1 RAPRAAFPYRRRSFL
16 NVTLKLHEFPP
27 FSPSLCYAV
36 PIEENKEVK
45 TMLRVLFWP
54 FKMLWSFVG
63 VVFLAIG
70 KLMSLLL
77 GLLITVIGAVLCAT
91 LVGAIVGIP
100 LIILGVTMMIR
111 SLF

>member
-1 RAPRAAFPYRRRSFL
+1 
-16 NVTLKLHEFPP
+16 
-27 FSPSLCYAV
+27 
-36 PIEENKEVK
+36 
-45 TMLRVLFWP
+45 MLRVLFWP

-100 LIILGVTMMIR
+100 LVILGVTMMIR

>member
-1 RAPRAAFPYRRRSFL
+1 
-16 NVTLKLHEFPP
+16 
-27 FSPSLCYAV
+27 
-36 PIEENKEVK
+36 
-45 TMLRVLFWP
+45 MLRVLFWP

-100 LIILGVTMMIR
+100 LIILGVTMMVR

>member
-1 RAPRAAFPYRRRSFL
+1 
-16 NVTLKLHEFPP
+16 
-27 FSPSLCYAV
+27 
-36 PIEENKEVK
+36 
-45 TMLRVLFWP
+45 MLRVLFWP

-100 LIILGVTMMIR
+100 LVILGVTMMVR

>member
-1 RAPRAAFPYRRRSFL
+1 
-16 NVTLKLHEFPP
+16 
-27 FSPSLCYAV
+27 
-36 PIEENKEVK
+36 
-45 TMLRVLFWP
+45 MLRVLFWP

-77 GLLITVIGAVLCAT
+77 GILITVVGAILSAT

-100 LIILGVTMMIR
+100 LVILGVTMMIR

>member
-1 RAPRAAFPYRRRSFL
+1 
-16 NVTLKLHEFPP
+16 
-27 FSPSLCYAV
+27 
-36 PIEENKEVK
+36 
-45 TMLRVLFWP
+45 MLRVLFWP

-63 VVFLAIG
+63 VIFLAIG

-77 GLLITVIGAVLCAT
+77 GLLITVLGAVISAT

-100 LIILGVTMMIR
+100 LIILGITMMIR

>member
-1 RAPRAAFPYRRRSFL
+1 
-16 NVTLKLHEFPP
+16 
-27 FSPSLCYAV
+27 
-36 PIEENKEVK
+36 
-45 TMLRVLFWP
+45 MLRVLFWP

>member
-1 RAPRAAFPYRRRSFL
+1 
-16 NVTLKLHEFPP
+16 
-27 FSPSLCYAV
+27 
-36 PIEENKEVK
+36 
-45 TMLRVLFWP
+45 MLRVLFWP

-77 GLLITVIGAVLCAT
+77 GILITVIGAVLCAT

-100 LIILGVTMMIR
+100 LVILGVTMMIR

>member
-1 RAPRAAFPYRRRSFL
+1 
-16 NVTLKLHEFPP
+16 
-27 FSPSLCYAV
+27 
-36 PIEENKEVK
+36 
-45 TMLRVLFWP
+45 MLRVLFWP

-77 GLLITVIGAVLCAT
+77 GLLITVIGAVLSAT

-100 LIILGVTMMIR
+100 LVILGVTMMIR